1 MWIIAAGFLI
11 AASITDIRKKEI
23 SVILIGL
30 FVATSIVYS
39 IAFQTMKGND
49 FLYALIPG
57 SSLLALGIMTKES
70 IGYGDGLLILALGIL
85 LGLEKCLITVGMGL
99 AASAIYALVLLAFR
113 KVNGKSRLPFVP
125 FLTIGLG
132 VTFLV
137 GYQR

>member
-1 MWIIAAGFLI
+1 MWIIAAVFLI
-11 AASITDIRKKEI
+11 TASITDIRKKEI

-30 FVATSIVYS
+30 FVAASAAYSIV
-39 IAFQTMKGND
+39 FQSMKWND
-49 FLYALIPG
+49 FLYSLIPG
-57 SSLLALGIMTKES
+57 ISLLALGIMTKES
-70 IGYGDGLLILALGIL
+70 IGYGDGLLVLALGIL

-99 AASAIYALVLLAFR
+99 AASAIYALVLLTLR

-137 GYQR
+137 GYQG